1 MSDHPRDRPRPGR
14 PRPAEGGGRS
24 GRVGGPSGA
33 RDTGPGR
40 AGPRADDPEEAAL
53 KLLRQRLAGVLR
65 RLPNVERQV
74 LELRM
79 GLVDGVPAKPGQ
91 VADRLGLS
99 IAEVRK
105 IEARAF
111 ERIREVGPIKG
122 LERFL
127 SRPEPARPEP
137 APADASPSDP
147 DEGFESGPEPG
158 TTPPSPDPA
167 GSGPT

>member
-1 MSDHPRDRPRPGR
+1 MSDDPRRARGNPPGR
-14 PRPAEGGGRS
+14 PRPAEGTGGR
-24 GRVGGPSGA
+24 GPRTPGGGPGA
-33 RDTGPGR
+33 REGGAGR
-40 AGPRADDPEEAAL
+40 AGASADDPEEAAV
-53 KLLRQRLAGVLR
+53 KLLRQRLTGVLR
-65 RLPNVERQV
+65 RLPDVERRV

-79 GLVDGVPAKPGQ
+79 GLVDGVPAKPGE
-91 VADRLGLS
+91 VATRLGLS

-127 SRPEPARPEP
+127 DRPEPARP
-137 APADASPSDP
+137 AAAA
-147 DEGFESGPEPG
+147 PEPG
-158 TTPPSPDPA
+158 AAPPVSPDPA